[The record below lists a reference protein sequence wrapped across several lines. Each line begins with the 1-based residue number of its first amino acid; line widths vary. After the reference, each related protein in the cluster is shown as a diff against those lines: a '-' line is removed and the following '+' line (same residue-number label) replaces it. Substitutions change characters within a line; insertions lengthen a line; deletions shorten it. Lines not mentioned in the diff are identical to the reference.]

1 MHEQNKDLAI
11 EFIYLCSPNKSTVD
25 LWKNK
30 ITELKIPGIHIFVSE
45 KIIAQLKDILNA
57 SAGYPSY
64 ASIDVNGKIII
75 SMTSLNH
82 ESLKA
87 AAGFWHMLLSR
98 GKRCILF
105 A

>member
-1 MHEQNKDLAI
+1 MSISLFNEIKNHQPIFTSNDRVF
-11 EFIYLCSPNKSTVD
+11 FIKTLDRT
-25 LWKNK
+25 L
-30 ITELKIPGIHIFVSE
+30 ELRSQ

-87 AAGFWHMLLSR
+87 AAGL
-98 GKRCILF
+98 
-105 A
+105 